1 MVNGEA
7 KSESKPSW
15 ALTHHCILPP
25 QDWYPLSLQI
35 TILQYFQVQSPLK
48 FPRKEVCTKRPLT
61 LAGALHGTIPPC
73 TLASPSSHCRL
84 RTMPWW
90 TWRLS
95 CQQDLDLGGRLV
107 GASPQDSPGSSNI
120 HSLCRCIQQQ
130 AWNRDVVNP
139 IKISPIM
146 WHTLL
151 EQNKGFGSVG
161 PNQVGLC
168 GVSHFRFKSL
178 LNPLL
183 RLVVNNIFISV
194 CRDDRQPSSR
204 AGPVASAWLLLEAGS
219 IDERQKSHH
228 PSVSWLARRKAE
240 WQTCFQSAW
249 PMQGNGAIWT
259 EKGFRLLLCAREGGW
274 RKKLI

>member
-1 MVNGEA
+1 MWESYKSSDPDYSSAWNGSDFTPA
-7 KSESKPSW
+7 QPSC
-15 ALTHHCILPP
+15 HCTLGTTP
-25 QDWYPLSLQI
+25 WW
-35 TILQYFQVQSPLK
+35 
-48 FPRKEVCTKRPLT
+48 PRK
-61 LAGALHGTIPPC
+61 
-73 TLASPSSHCRL
+73 
-84 RTMPWW
+84 
-90 TWRLS
+90 LS
-95 CQQDLDLGGRLV
+95 CQQDLDSGVRSAGVSRHDSSGG
-107 GASPQDSPGSSNI
+107 SKF
-120 HSLCRCIQQQ
+120 HSQFRSIQQQ

-139 IKISPIM
+139 IKISSIM

-194 CRDDRQPSSR
+194 CRDDRQPSSQVS
-204 AGPVASAWLLLEAGS
+204 PEASAPLLLEAGS
-219 IDERQKSHH
+219 VDESQN
-228 PSVSWLARRKAE
+228 PTSVSWLAWRKAE

-249 PMQGNGAIWT
+249 PMQGNGAIWP
-259 EKGFRLLLCAREGGW
+259 ERGFRLLLCAREGGW

>member
-1 MVNGEA
+1 MWEPQCSN
-7 KSESKPSW
+7 S
-15 ALTHHCILPP
+15 LTLE
-25 QDWYPLSLQI
+25 LSL
-35 TILQYFQVQSPLK
+35 
-48 FPRKEVCTKRPLT
+48 
-61 LAGALHGTIPPC
+61 LHTRHC
-73 TLASPSSHCRL
+73 TL
-84 RTMPWW
+84 RTTPRW
-90 TWRLS
+90 TWKLS
-95 CQQDLDLGGRLV
+95 CQPGLYSGARL
-107 GASPQDSPGSSNI
+107 AEACPPDSSGVSSV
-120 HSLCRCIQQQ
+120 HSQFQSIQRQ
-130 AWNRDVVNP
+130 AWNRDVINP
-139 IKISPIM
+139 IKISSIM

-194 CRDDRQPSSR
+194 CRDDRQPSSG
-204 AGPVASAWLLLEAGS
+204 AGPAASARLLCEAGS

-228 PSVSWLARRKAE
+228 PSVSWLAWRKAE

-249 PMQGNGAIWT
+249 PMQGNGAIWP
-259 EKGFRLLLCAREGGW
+259 ERGFRLLLCAREGGW